1 MSAPLLSVTLLNH
14 NYAHFLDHCLQSI
27 LRQSFTDF
35 ELIVV
40 DDRSTDNSVEVIRPY
55 LTDPRVR
62 LVRHEQNRGFVQ
74 SLIEA
79 TESSDSR
86 YLTVISAD
94 DLVLSDRAF
103 EQQIQLLESNSNTAF
118 CYATWQ
124 YIDARNRAVST
135 VRPWSHDHVW
145 TGEREFRSFCT
156 RFYVL
161 HTGTIVRRSAYTAC
175 GGYDASIRYTLD
187 NTLWAQLCGQGDV
200 AYVAETLYG
209 YRTHGSNMSHNPAA
223 VHATV
228 DEFVRLVDIGFAG
241 LPATSAT
248 RYDSALRRRSRQAA
262 LLGVATM
269 LVFGG
274 LRRAGWA
281 AFFYAARRSPLETV
295 LQRRTLSLLVRTAVP
310 AGLFDVLRRCVRSI
324 SRPASVRR
332 RGLPSAEPRVS
343 S

>member
-1 MSAPLLSVTLLNH
+1 MSGPLLSVTLLNH
-14 NYAHFLDHCLQSI
+14 NYAQFLDRCLQSI

-40 DDRSTDNSVEVIRPY
+40 DDKSTDNSVDVIQPY
-55 LTDPRVR
+55 LTDARVR

-79 TESSDSR
+79 TQSSDSR

-103 EQQIQLLESNSNTAF
+103 EQQIRLLETNANAAF
-118 CYATWQ
+118 CYASWQ
-124 YIDARNRAVST
+124 YIDVKHRPVST

-145 TGEREFRSFCT
+145 TGEQEFRSFCT

-223 VHATV
+223 IRATV
-228 DEFVRLVDIGFAG
+228 DEFVRLVDLGFAG
-241 LPATSAT
+241 LLADSAT
-248 RYDSALRRRSRQAA
+248 RYDRALRRRSRQAA
-262 LLGVATM
+262 LLGVSTM
-269 LVFGG
+269 LVFAG
-274 LRRAGWA
+274 LRYAGWS
-281 AFFYAARRSPLETV
+281 AFFYAARTSPLETV
-295 LQRRTLSLLVRTAVP
+295 MQKRTLSLLVRTLIP
-310 AGLFDVLRRCVRSI
+310 AGMFKALRGWFRPI
-324 SRPASVRR
+324 ARPAAVRR
-332 RGLPSAEPRVS
+332 RLFRSTEPRGS